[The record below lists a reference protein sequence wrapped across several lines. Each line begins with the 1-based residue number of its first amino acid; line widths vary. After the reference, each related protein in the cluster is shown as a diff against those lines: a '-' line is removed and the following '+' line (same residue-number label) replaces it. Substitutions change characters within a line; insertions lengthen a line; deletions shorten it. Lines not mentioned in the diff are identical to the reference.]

1 VPYIPWTHYV
11 SNIGYSISTIVAA
24 EEIQSWPNCSNTKKL
39 RLPYMHKSRK
49 KYKESKRATMGSM
62 RKGTNQA

>member
-1 VPYIPWTHYV
+1 MYPILVTQLVQLWLLKKSSHDQTV
-11 SNIGYSISTIVAA
+11 V
-24 EEIQSWPNCSNTKKL
+24 IQKKL

-49 KYKESKRATMGSM
+49 KYKESKRATMGSI